1 MIVDWYRP
9 IWGQTSAKPCPHE
22 NNAKLSGYS
31 DDWSGTALRVSTRLW
46 RESAILGA
54 CACALGLGVWI
65 GSQSSWFIDRAAPI
79 ANGLVFENPRPISTF
94 RLIDFDQGTFSVDQ
108 LKGRWSF
115 IYFGYSTCGQ
125 VCTETLTELKH
136 LILALSSLDNAQPI
150 QVVFVTVDPG
160 RDSASRLKTYLREF
174 DSTFIGITGDINT
187 LAFFA
192 AELAAPFTLGPDA
205 GESYTLDHSNS
216 IMLINPS
223 AALQAVLAPPHDAQ
237 RLQADFGAIV
247 RWRQTSR

>member
-108 LKGRWSF
+108 LKDRWSF
-115 IYFGYSTCGQ
+115 IYFGYSACGQ
-125 VCTETLTELKH
+125 VCTETLTELKR
-136 LILALSSLDNAQPI
+136 LILALSSLDNALPI

-205 GESYTLDHSNS
+205 GESYALNHSNS

-223 AALQAVLAPPHDAQ
+223 AALQAVLTPPHDAQ

-247 RWRQTSR
+247 RWWQTSR

>member
-1 MIVDWYRP
+1 MWV
-9 IWGQTSAKPCPHE
+9 
-22 NNAKLSGYS
+22 
-31 DDWSGTALRVSTRLW
+31 
-46 RESAILGA
+46 
-54 CACALGLGVWI
+54 

-79 ANGLVFENPRPISTF
+79 ANGVVFENPRPISTF
-94 RLIDFDQGTFSVDQ
+94 RLIDFDQGAFSVDQ
-108 LKGRWSF
+108 LKDRWSF

-125 VCTETLTELKH
+125 VCTETLIELKR
-136 LILALSSLDNAQPI
+136 LTLALSSQDNSQPI
-150 QVVFVTVDPG
+150 QVVFVTVDPD

-205 GESYTLDHSNS
+205 GESYALDHSNS

-247 RWRQTSR
+247 RWWQTSR

>member
-1 MIVDWYRP
+1 M
-9 IWGQTSAKPCPHE
+9 
-22 NNAKLSGYS
+22 
-31 DDWSGTALRVSTRLW
+31 RVSTRLW

-94 RLIDFDQGTFSVDQ
+94 RLIDFHKGTFSVDQ
-108 LKGRWSF
+108 LKDRWSF
-115 IYFGYSTCGQ
+115 IYFGYSACGQ
-125 VCTETLTELKH
+125 VCTETLTELKR

-205 GESYTLDHSNS
+205 GESYALDHSNS

-247 RWRQTSR
+247 RWWQTSR

>member
-31 DDWSGTALRVSTRLW
+31 DDWSGTALRVSTRFW

-94 RLIDFDQGTFSVDQ
+94 RLIDFDQGAFSVDQ
-108 LKGRWSF
+108 LKDRWSF
-115 IYFGYSTCGQ
+115 IYFGYSACGQ
-125 VCTETLTELKH
+125 VCTETLTELKR
-136 LILALSSLDNAQPI
+136 LILALSSLDNALPI

-205 GESYTLDHSNS
+205 GESYALDHSNS

-247 RWRQTSR
+247 RWWQTSR

>member
-31 DDWSGTALRVSTRLW
+31 DDWSGTALRVSTRFW

-108 LKGRWSF
+108 LKDRWSF
-115 IYFGYSTCGQ
+115 IYFGYSACGQ
-125 VCTETLTELKH
+125 VCTETLTELKR
-136 LILALSSLDNAQPI
+136 LILALSSLDNALPI

-160 RDSASRLKTYLREF
+160 RDSTSRLKTYLREF

-205 GESYTLDHSNS
+205 GESYALDHSNS

-247 RWRQTSR
+247 RWWQTSR

>member
-1 MIVDWYRP
+1 M
-9 IWGQTSAKPCPHE
+9 
-22 NNAKLSGYS
+22 
-31 DDWSGTALRVSTRLW
+31 RVSTRLW

-108 LKGRWSF
+108 LKDRWAF
-115 IYFGYSTCGQ
+115 IYFGYSACGQ
-125 VCTETLTELKH
+125 VCTETLTELKR
-136 LILALSSLDNAQPI
+136 LILALSSLDNALPI

-160 RDSASRLKTYLREF
+160 RDSTSRLKTYLREF

-192 AELAAPFTLGPDA
+192 AELAAPFTLGPDS
-205 GESYTLDHSNS
+205 GESYALDHSNS

-247 RWRQTSR
+247 RWWQTSR

>member
-31 DDWSGTALRVSTRLW
+31 DDWSGTALRVSTRFW

-108 LKGRWSF
+108 LKDRWSF
-115 IYFGYSTCGQ
+115 IYFGYSACGQ
-125 VCTETLTELKH
+125 VCTETLTELKR
-136 LILALSSLDNAQPI
+136 LLLALSSLDNALPI

-160 RDSASRLKTYLREF
+160 RDSTSRLKTYLREF

-205 GESYTLDHSNS
+205 GESYALDHSNS

-247 RWRQTSR
+247 RWWQTSR

>member
-1 MIVDWYRP
+1 M
-9 IWGQTSAKPCPHE
+9 
-22 NNAKLSGYS
+22 
-31 DDWSGTALRVSTRLW
+31 RVSTRLW

-108 LKGRWSF
+108 LKDRWSF

-125 VCTETLTELKH
+125 VCTETLTELKR
-136 LILALSSLDNAQPI
+136 LILALSSQDNSQPI

-205 GESYTLDHSNS
+205 GESYALDHSNS

-247 RWRQTSR
+247 RWWQTSR

>member
-31 DDWSGTALRVSTRLW
+31 DDWSGTALRVSTRFW

-94 RLIDFDQGTFSVDQ
+94 RLIDFDQGAFSVDQ
-108 LKGRWSF
+108 LKDRWSF
-115 IYFGYSTCGQ
+115 IYFGYSACGQ
-125 VCTETLTELKH
+125 VCTETLIELKR
-136 LILALSSLDNAQPI
+136 LILALSSLDNALPI
-150 QVVFVTVDPG
+150 QVVFVTVDPD

-205 GESYTLDHSNS
+205 GESYALDHSNS

-247 RWRQTSR
+247 RWWQTSR

>member
-31 DDWSGTALRVSTRLW
+31 DDWSGTALRVSTRFW

-108 LKGRWSF
+108 LKDRWSF
-115 IYFGYSTCGQ
+115 IYFGYSACGQ
-125 VCTETLTELKH
+125 VCTETLTELKR

-205 GESYTLDHSNS
+205 GESYALDHSNS

-247 RWRQTSR
+247 RWWQTSR

>member
-31 DDWSGTALRVSTRLW
+31 DDWSGTALRVSTRFW

-108 LKGRWSF
+108 LKDRWSF
-115 IYFGYSTCGQ
+115 IYFGYSACGQ
-125 VCTETLTELKH
+125 VCTETLTELKR
-136 LILALSSLDNAQPI
+136 LILALSSLDNALPI

-192 AELAAPFTLGPDA
+192 AELAAPFTLDPNA
-205 GESYTLDHSNS
+205 GESNALDHSNS

-247 RWRQTSR
+247 RWWQTSR

>member
-1 MIVDWYRP
+1 M
-9 IWGQTSAKPCPHE
+9 
-22 NNAKLSGYS
+22 
-31 DDWSGTALRVSTRLW
+31 RVSSRLW

-94 RLIDFDQGTFSVDQ
+94 RLIDFDQGTFSVHQ
-108 LKGRWSF
+108 LKDRWSF
-115 IYFGYSTCGQ
+115 IYFGYSACGQ
-125 VCTETLTELKH
+125 VCTETLTELKR
-136 LILALSSLDNAQPI
+136 LILALSSLDNTLPI

-205 GESYTLDHSNS
+205 GESYALDHSNS

-247 RWRQTSR
+247 RWWQTSR

>member
-31 DDWSGTALRVSTRLW
+31 DDWSGTALRVSTRFW

-94 RLIDFDQGTFSVDQ
+94 RLIDFDQGAFSVDQ
-108 LKGRWSF
+108 LKDRWSF
-115 IYFGYSTCGQ
+115 IYFGYSACGQ
-125 VCTETLTELKH
+125 VCTETLIELKR
-136 LILALSSLDNAQPI
+136 LILALSSLDNALPI

-205 GESYTLDHSNS
+205 GESYALDHSNS

-247 RWRQTSR
+247 RWWQTSR

>member
-1 MIVDWYRP
+1 M
-9 IWGQTSAKPCPHE
+9 
-22 NNAKLSGYS
+22 
-31 DDWSGTALRVSTRLW
+31 RVSARFW

-108 LKGRWSF
+108 LKDRWSF
-115 IYFGYSTCGQ
+115 IYFGYSACGQ
-125 VCTETLTELKH
+125 VCTETLTELKR
-136 LILALSSLDNAQPI
+136 LLLALSSLDNALPI

-160 RDSASRLKTYLREF
+160 RDSTSRLKTYLREF

-205 GESYTLDHSNS
+205 GESYALDHSNS

-223 AALQAVLAPPHDAQ
+223 AALQAVLTPPHDAQ
-237 RLQADFGAIV
+237 RLLADFGAIV
-247 RWRQTSR
+247 RWWETSR

>member
-1 MIVDWYRP
+1 
-9 IWGQTSAKPCPHE
+9 
-22 NNAKLSGYS
+22 
-31 DDWSGTALRVSTRLW
+31 
-46 RESAILGA
+46 
-54 CACALGLGVWI
+54 VWV

-94 RLIDFDQGTFSVDQ
+94 RLIDFDQGAFSVDQ

-125 VCTETLTELKH
+125 VCTETLIELKR
-136 LILALSSLDNAQPI
+136 LILALSSQDNSQPI

-174 DSTFIGITGDINT
+174 DSAFIGITGDINT

-192 AELAAPFTLGPDA
+192 AELAAPFTLDA
-205 GESYTLDHSNS
+205 GESNALNHSNS

-247 RWRQTSR
+247 RWWQTSR

>member
-1 MIVDWYRP
+1 M
-9 IWGQTSAKPCPHE
+9 
-22 NNAKLSGYS
+22 
-31 DDWSGTALRVSTRLW
+31 RVSTRLW

-108 LKGRWSF
+108 LKDRWSF
-115 IYFGYSTCGQ
+115 IYFGYSACGQ
-125 VCTETLTELKH
+125 VCTETLTELKR
-136 LILALSSLDNAQPI
+136 LILALSSLDNALPI

-192 AELAAPFTLGPDA
+192 AELAAPFTLDPDA
-205 GESYTLDHSNS
+205 GENNVLDHSNS

-247 RWRQTSR
+247 RWWQTSR

>member
-22 NNAKLSGYS
+22 NNTKLSGYS

-108 LKGRWSF
+108 LKDRWSF
-115 IYFGYSTCGQ
+115 IYFGYSACGQ
-125 VCTETLTELKH
+125 VCTETLTELKR
-136 LILALSSLDNAQPI
+136 LILALSSLDNALPI

-205 GESYTLDHSNS
+205 GESYALDHSNS

-247 RWRQTSR
+247 RWWQTSR

>member
-1 MIVDWYRP
+1 M
-9 IWGQTSAKPCPHE
+9 
-22 NNAKLSGYS
+22 
-31 DDWSGTALRVSTRLW
+31 RVSTRLW
-46 RESAILGA
+46 RENAILGA
-54 CACALGLGVWI
+54 CACALDLGVWI

-108 LKGRWSF
+108 LKDRWSF
-115 IYFGYSTCGQ
+115 IYFGYSACGQ
-125 VCTETLTELKH
+125 VCTETLTELKR
-136 LILALSSLDNAQPI
+136 LILALSSQDNSQPI

-174 DSTFIGITGDINT
+174 DSTFIGITGDIDT

-192 AELAAPFTLGPDA
+192 AELAAPFTLDA
-205 GESYTLDHSNS
+205 GESNALDHSNS

-247 RWRQTSR
+247 RWWQTSR

>member
-1 MIVDWYRP
+1 MWV
-9 IWGQTSAKPCPHE
+9 
-22 NNAKLSGYS
+22 
-31 DDWSGTALRVSTRLW
+31 
-46 RESAILGA
+46 
-54 CACALGLGVWI
+54 

-108 LKGRWSF
+108 LKDRWSF

-125 VCTETLTELKH
+125 VCTETLIELKR
-136 LILALSSLDNAQPI
+136 LILALSSQDNSQPI
-150 QVVFVTVDPG
+150 QVVFVTVDPD

-192 AELAAPFTLGPDA
+192 AELAAPFTLDA
-205 GESYTLDHSNS
+205 GESNALNHSNS

-247 RWRQTSR
+247 RWWQTSR

>member
-1 MIVDWYRP
+1 M
-9 IWGQTSAKPCPHE
+9 
-22 NNAKLSGYS
+22 
-31 DDWSGTALRVSTRLW
+31 RVSTRFW

-136 LILALSSLDNAQPI
+136 LILALASQDNAQPI
-150 QVVFVTVDPG
+150 QVVFITVDPG
-160 RDSASRLKTYLREF
+160 RDSAFRLKTYLREF

-192 AELAAPFTLGPDA
+192 AELAAPFTLDPDA
-205 GESYTLDHSNS
+205 GESNAIDHSNS

-247 RWRQTSR
+247 QWWQTSR

>member
-94 RLIDFDQGTFSVDQ
+94 RLIDFDQGAFSVDQ
-108 LKGRWSF
+108 LTDRWSF
-115 IYFGYSTCGQ
+115 IYFGYSACGQ
-125 VCTETLTELKH
+125 VCTETLTELKR
-136 LILALSSLDNAQPI
+136 LILALSSLDNALPI

-205 GESYTLDHSNS
+205 GESYALDHSNS

-247 RWRQTSR
+247 RWWQTSR

>member
-31 DDWSGTALRVSTRLW
+31 DDWSGTALRVSTRFW

-108 LKGRWSF
+108 LKDRWSF
-115 IYFGYSTCGQ
+115 IYFGYSACGQ
-125 VCTETLTELKH
+125 VCTETLIELKR
-136 LILALSSLDNAQPI
+136 LILALSSLDNALPI

-205 GESYTLDHSNS
+205 GESYALDHSNS

-247 RWRQTSR
+247 RWWQTSR

>member
-31 DDWSGTALRVSTRLW
+31 DDWSGTALRVSTRFW

-125 VCTETLTELKH
+125 VCTETLTELKR

-192 AELAAPFTLGPDA
+192 AELAAPFTLDA
-205 GESYTLDHSNS
+205 GESNALNHSNS

-247 RWRQTSR
+247 RWWQTSR

>member
-31 DDWSGTALRVSTRLW
+31 DDWSGTALRVSTRFW

-108 LKGRWSF
+108 LKDRWSF
-115 IYFGYSTCGQ
+115 IYFGYSACGQ
-125 VCTETLTELKH
+125 VCTETLTELKR
-136 LILALSSLDNAQPI
+136 LILALSSLDNALPI

-205 GESYTLDHSNS
+205 GESYALDHSNS

-247 RWRQTSR
+247 RWWQTSR